1 MQNHY
6 NYVFDGITN
15 TYNFSTKNGL
25 LYSIAFVEDH
35 TLSEISGKDISN
47 VFQIVIEKIGIEK
60 EIFDL
65 KISET
70 IKHIISKFFEQSQY
84 SVIYVCS
91 NNEDKAEQRFRVFNR
106 WYKDSI
112 FKNRIIKI
120 DNVIEITS
128 IDINMKIFT
137 SLLLHVENKNLK
149 TILEIYNSIG
159 DVLNNK

>member
-84 SVIYVCS
+84 SVI
-91 NNEDKAEQRFRVFNR
+91 
-106 WYKDSI
+106 
-112 FKNRIIKI
+112 
-120 DNVIEITS
+120 
-128 IDINMKIFT
+128 
-137 SLLLHVENKNLK
+137 
-149 TILEIYNSIG
+149 
-159 DVLNNK
+159 